1 MTLLF
6 TTFLLQLT
14 AFLLQFT
21 AVTIFYCS
29 LLFFTASYHI
39 FTASYHIGDQ
49 NLKKKNLP
57 KITTIYCN
65 FTAIYNNNLLHL
77 VVLQTHFVLFQHRN
91 TDYFLLR
98 YYYNLLHSYCN
109 LLPLLFFTAFYCKL
123 PRFTA
128 SYRDL
133 LPKWDHSVQ
142 VFTLLTK
149 TTTQGGE
156 AGQEDKETILPKIQE
171 NILYSSI
178 LNNVFITFCF
188 IKLAVHSW
196 PVYS

>member
-6 TTFLLQLT
+6 TTFLLQFT

-39 FTASYHIGDQ
+39 FTASYHIGWSKFFF
-49 NLKKKNLP
+49 KKKNLP

-77 VVLQTHFVLFQHRN
+77 VVLQLYFLLFRHRN

-98 YYYNLLHSYCN
+98 YTTIYCILTAIYCLYYFLLQ
-109 LLPLLFFTAFYCKL
+109 
-123 PRFTA
+123 FTA

-133 LPKWDHSVQ
+133 PQVTAIYCDLPPKWDHSVCECDGGWGSIGGQ
-142 VFTLLTK
+142 CQDPTLLNGHVARGTC
-149 TTTQGGE
+149 
-156 AGQEDKETILPKIQE
+156 TIP
-171 NILYSSI
+171 
-178 LNNVFITFCF
+178 
-188 IKLAVHSW
+188 
-196 PVYS
+196 

>member
-6 TTFLLQLT
+6 TTFLLQFT

-77 VVLQTHFVLFQHRN
+77 VVLQLYFLLFRHRN

-98 YYYNLLHSYCN
+98 YTTIYCILTAIYCLYYFLLQ
-109 LLPLLFFTAFYCKL
+109 
-123 PRFTA
+123 FTA

-133 LPKWDHSVQ
+133 PRFTAQVGPQCVWSVQ
-142 VFTLLTK
+142 QFNT
-149 TTTQGGE
+149 
-156 AGQEDKETILPKIQE
+156 
-171 NILYSSI
+171 
-178 LNNVFITFCF
+178 
-188 IKLAVHSW
+188 
-196 PVYS
+196 